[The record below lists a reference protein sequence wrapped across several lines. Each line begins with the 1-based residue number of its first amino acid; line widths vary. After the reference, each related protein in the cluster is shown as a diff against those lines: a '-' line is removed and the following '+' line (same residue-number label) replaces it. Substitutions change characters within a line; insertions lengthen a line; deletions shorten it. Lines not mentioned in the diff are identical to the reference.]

1 MNVYA
6 HERVKGFLHAQGR
19 ILVNGDGEEVIPR
32 GWGMGNWDNPEA
44 FMLGI
49 DSEFRLTASGEYA
62 AMNRMDRGRSME
74 YVLQETCGTEYT
86 KKFWPRWH
94 RAYLSEE
101 DIHALAD
108 FGYNSVRLPIRASTF
123 LYEEPGIQFN
133 EESFAMLTNVLD
145 WCEKYR
151 VYAIIDIH
159 AATAGQSGVPC
170 DNGIDNSQHFYIDE
184 EARERMCI
192 LMEEFARRFA
202 DRWIIG
208 GYDCLNEPLSITPRI
223 WELTPILQEF
233 YAEMI
238 RRCRVYDKNHLFL
251 LNGTQFSTLVDLF
264 DRDFDPECHNWG
276 ISIHQYEA
284 VSPEMVSISD
294 ALKKCEEWNVP
305 LWMGET
311 GGRNEHDWQTTMYEL
326 LAEHH
331 AGFALWCWKTVVGAG
346 CASIMNF
353 TVPEDWHIIT
363 DYALKGGPK
372 PSYERAQKIWDAYL
386 ECIRFENCTPN
397 MQYHAPILRQGSFSI
412 PAIGYNDLPLDS
424 RFGKST
430 LPCSTAYR
438 LSDRMEIVYE
448 KGFHPPVTLP
458 GTRGGSHL
466 RDHMHLRMREGE
478 YVSYSVRTAD
488 IYGVWATY
496 CADAPALVR
505 VSTEKNVL
513 FEDFLPAAA
522 EIPVNEPSVLFPN
535 EPAANHLTEIFLG
548 ETAGEQLIRFEV
560 LRGEVDFGKILIREK

>member
-1 MNVYA
+1 
-6 HERVKGFLHAQGR
+6 
-19 ILVNGDGEEVIPR
+19 
-32 GWGMGNWDNPEA
+32 
-44 FMLGI
+44 MLGI

-123 LYEEPGIQFN
+123 LYEEPSIQFN

-305 LWMGET
+305 LWMSET

-397 MQYHAPILRQGSFSI
+397 MQYHARFFGRKAFLSQQLATMTFRWIPDLVNLLFPAPPLIVSPIEWKLFMKKAFIRRLHCLAHAVAAICATTCTFVCVKGNMFPILYAQRIFTVCG
-412 PAIGYNDLPLDS
+412 
-424 RFGKST
+424 
-430 LPCSTAYR
+430 R
-438 LSDRMEIVYE
+438 LIV
-448 KGFHPPVTLP
+448 P
-458 GTRGGSHL
+458 
-466 RDHMHLRMREGE
+466 MHLH
-478 YVSYSVRTAD
+478 
-488 IYGVWATY
+488 
-496 CADAPALVR
+496 
-505 VSTEKNVL
+505 L
-513 FEDFLPAAA
+513 F
-522 EIPVNEPSVLFPN
+522 
-535 EPAANHLTEIFLG
+535 G
-548 ETAGEQLIRFEV
+548 
-560 LRGEVDFGKILIREK
+560 